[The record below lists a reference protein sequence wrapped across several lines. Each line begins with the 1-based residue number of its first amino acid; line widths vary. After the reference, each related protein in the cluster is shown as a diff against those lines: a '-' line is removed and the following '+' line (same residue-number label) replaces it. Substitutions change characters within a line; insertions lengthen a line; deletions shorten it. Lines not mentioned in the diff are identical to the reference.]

1 MKVLVQKARPPV
13 PEDAPPDLVALMERC
28 WADDPAARPTF
39 DACRSWLA
47 EQDAFSPQASFGAL
61 TPQASLGSVAPARVT
76 PQASLGSVAPA
87 PLSPSPSLEE
97 LLETPAEL
105 PETPAAPQPTVVPTL
120 APGAEQRQ
128 LMVEAPPGCAPGMA
142 FRIAAPDGTTVQ
154 VAIPE
159 GVQPGS
165 RFLVQ
170 Y

>member
-13 PEDAPPDLVALMERC
+13 PEDAPPDLVALMTRC

-61 TPQASLGSVAPARVT
+61 A

-165 RFLVQ
+165 RFLVR